1 PADATTE
8 DRTSMAWLSVSE
20 STAEA
25 RKRPTRRWDASI
37 TAVRNRDRH
46 RRTPA
51 RAPIVGSESAA
62 QAAALD
68 QRTVAL
74 DVDLLQVLE
83 HAAALSE
90 QAQEVT
96 TRVVV
101 LLVVLEVFGE
111 AGDPA
116 GQQRNLNLGR
126 AGVALVSRVF
136 LDDLLLRGSVESH
149 GVLLRIVARRADL
162 MSSHCVTGACENGR
176 AQRIRCAGTRAHRRC
191 PRAAARSD
199 RPYR

>member
-1 PADATTE
+1 G
-8 DRTSMAWLSVSE
+8 
-20 STAEA
+20 
-25 RKRPTRRWDASI
+25 
-37 TAVRNRDRH
+37 DRH

-62 QAAALD
+62 QAEALD

-83 HAAALSE
+83 HAATLTDQE
-90 QAQEVT
+90 QQAT

-111 AGDPA
+111 AGDPV

-126 AGVALVSRVF
+126 TGVALISRVF
-136 LDDLLLRGSVESH
+136 IDVFFLRGCVESN
-149 GVLLRIVARRADL
+149 GVLIIIVATFVAY
-162 MSSHCVTGACENGR
+162 MV
-176 AQRIRCAGTRAHRRC
+176 
-191 PRAAARSD
+191 
-199 RPYR
+199 

>member
-1 PADATTE
+1 TTE

-37 TAVRNRDRH
+37 TAVRNRDR
-46 RRTPA
+46 RRT
-51 RAPIVGSESAA
+51 PIVGSESAA
-62 QAAALD
+62 QAEALD

-83 HAAALSE
+83 HAATLTDQE
-90 QAQEVT
+90 QQAP

-116 GQQRNLNLGR
+116 GQQRNLNFGR
-126 AGVALVSRVF
+126 TGVALMSRVF
-136 LDDLLLRGSVESH
+136 LDD
-149 GVLLRIVARRADL
+149 
-162 MSSHCVTGACENGR
+162 
-176 AQRIRCAGTRAHRRC
+176 
-191 PRAAARSD
+191 
-199 RPYR
+199 